1 MKNLCLE
8 LDYEVADNLV
18 AQILLDHYEDIKKD
32 KDIIL
37 NKEELE
43 EYESL
48 DLAHNIRYL
57 EAFKI
62 VLEYFGKYDET

>member
-1 MKNLCLE
+1 MSKFALE
-8 LDYEVADNLV
+8 LTDDIADYIVAE
-18 AQILLDHYEDIKKD
+18 ILSLHFKMIKKD
-32 KDIIL
+32 VDELFK
-37 NKEELE
+37 KELTE
-43 EYESL
+43 EYQQL

>member
-8 LDYEVADNLV
+8 LDYDVADNLV

-32 KDIIL
+32 KDVLL

-48 DLAHNIRYL
+48 DLSHNIRYL

>member
-18 AQILLDHYEDIKKD
+18 AQILLEHYEDIKKD
-32 KDIIL
+32 KDIL
-37 NKEELE
+37 VNKEELE

-48 DLAHNIRYL
+48 DLAYNIRYL